1 LIFRQSNQEE
11 IDQLLH
17 EGFKVWSKGRTIEQY
32 FTENRKEDDFGTRYI
47 IEDNGVIVSSLILL
61 RLKSINSKNVF
72 GIGSVL
78 TPPAYKHK
86 GYASALLK
94 NCLQQINADT
104 SLIFLYSEIGV
115 SFYERYNFKVLPP
128 DLQKDADS
136 ICMVLCDDD
145 MWDVLITGGTA
156 LIPDHF

>member
-1 LIFRQSNQEE
+1 MIFRQSNQEE
-11 IDQLLH
+11 IDQLLS

-32 FTENRKEDDFGTRYI
+32 FTENRKEEDFGTRYI
-47 IEDNGVIVSSLILL
+47 MKDNGVIVSSLILL
-61 RLKSINSKNVF
+61 SLKSINSKNVY

-86 GYASALLK
+86 GYASSLLK
-94 NCLQQINADT
+94 NCLQQINIDT
-104 SLIFLYSEIGV
+104 SLIFLYSEIGTY
-115 SFYERYNFKVLPP
+115 FYERYKFRVLPP
-128 DLQKDADS
+128 DLQKDANS

-145 MWDVLITGGTA
+145 MWSVLISNGIA